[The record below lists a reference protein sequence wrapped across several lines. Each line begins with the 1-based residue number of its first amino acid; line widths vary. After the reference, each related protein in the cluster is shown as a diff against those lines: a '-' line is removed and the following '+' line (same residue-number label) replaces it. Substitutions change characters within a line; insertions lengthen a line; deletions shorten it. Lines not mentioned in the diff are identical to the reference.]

1 MRPSAVPQSGS
12 LSLKVIRACPTHAEC
27 ALECPERPV
36 EDLGR
41 VAGFDRRSR
50 LQQWKENYR
59 QWRHSVQTPA
69 KP

>member
-1 MRPSAVPQSGS
+1 MTDARIPVAGA
-12 LSLKVIRACPTHAEC
+12 LNARLIRACPTHAEC

-36 EDLGR
+36 EDLGQ
-41 VAGFDRRSR
+41 VAGFDRRSM

-59 QWRHSVQTPA
+59 QWRHSAQTPA